1 MNLFDPAHPG
11 ELIRETLD
19 GIFEETGKRF
29 TVEQVATILGTTR
42 KTLSAIINGRSS
54 VSPEMAIRLGAAFPN
69 TTAEFW
75 LGVQEDYNLAQAR
88 KRVDA
93 SNIRAIWEPKVLQQL

>member
-1 MNLFDPAHPG
+1 MILFDPPIQVNLSAKLLT
-11 ELIRETLD
+11 EFMRKQE
-19 GIFEETGKRF
+19 KRL
-29 TVEQVATILGTTR
+29 TVEQVAAVLGTTR
-42 KTLSAIINGRSS
+42 KTLSAIINGKSA

-75 LGVQEDYNLAQAR
+75 LGVQENYNLAQAR

-93 SNIRAIWEPKVLQQL
+93 SKVNAIWRPNGLLPA